1 MLSDEE
7 LREEIDQF
15 VYPSKAY
22 PFEKGRVDK
31 IIEII
36 DRECKA
42 AVDNFVKECGK
53 DPYHE

>member
-1 MLSDEE
+1 MNDKK

-36 DRECKA
+36 DRERKA
-42 AVDNFVKECGK
+42 AVDEHEKTMRFFK
-53 DPYHE
+53 DNK